1 MDAQGVIFAKK
12 ANTPS
17 LLLYIVDGSQ
27 KLDAST
33 KDEMQKANRQ
43 RCGCMDMGD
52 SHRKR

>member
-1 MDAQGVIFAKK
+1 MDAQGVIFSKK

-33 KDEMQKANRQ
+33 KDEIQKQIAK
-43 RCGCMDMGD
+43 GADVWL
-52 SHRKR
+52 SLIHI